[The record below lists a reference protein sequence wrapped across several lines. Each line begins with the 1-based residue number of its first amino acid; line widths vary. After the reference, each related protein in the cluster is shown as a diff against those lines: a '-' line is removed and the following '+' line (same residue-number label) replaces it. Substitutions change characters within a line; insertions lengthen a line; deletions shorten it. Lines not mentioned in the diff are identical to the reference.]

1 MKCSIYIPVYN
12 ERDALRRTLRSL
24 VPEKEGHEVFVV
36 DRGSQDGSLDV
47 AKEYPWAQVLTQTE
61 GLLGSCLNLAAAEGE
76 GDVLLFLLPG
86 AIVVRG
92 WSAAL
97 SKHFSQSVDAG
108 YFHQVEDGASGFS
121 AKLRNRISDF
131 GRKAIGGPMSL
142 NGLAVRRDSFRKAHG
157 IPPVPDH
164 ESLVFANRLREE
176 GALITPIAHDLLL
189 APRAGSRQADA
200 WEDLF
205 DDLRGAWTFR
215 KTESFDA
222 TRCRRKS
229 AAVVLIGHDFEG
241 DVPVSDYFDYA
252 RDALLHSNLELVQS
266 YRGAQKKVYLGG
278 RKSTGSAGQ
287 PSGIKVDHHTRTD
300 ADKRFAGLIQELE
313 ADGMDGLLLLRST
326 AKNLSHKVLRDLA
339 EAPSEYP
346 CRLRPDTDGK
356 EWLALWID
364 TPALPLLRDRGLSF
378 DIALL
383 QKRFWDASKKLEV
396 LCPLPRFQTEHDA
409 RAMYY
414 SGLVDRL
421 PA

>member
-24 VPEKEGHEVFVV
+24 VPEKEGHEVFLV

-47 AKEYPWAQVLTQTE
+47 AKEYPWAQVLTRNE
-61 GLLGSCLNLAAAEGE
+61 GLLGTCLNLAAAEGD
-76 GDVLLFLLPG
+76 GDVLLFLQPG
-86 AIVVRG
+86 SLMVRG

-97 SKHFSQSVDAG
+97 AKHFSQPVDAG
-108 YFHQVEDGASGFS
+108 YFHAVEDGDGGCS
-121 AKLRNRISDF
+121 AKLRNRVAAL
-131 GRKAIGGPMSL
+131 GLRVIGGPISL
-142 NGLAVRRDSFRKAHG
+142 SGLAVRRDSFQKAHG

-176 GALITPIAHDLLL
+176 GASITPIPHDLLL

-205 DDLRGAWTFR
+205 DDLRSAWAFR

-222 TRCRRKS
+222 TRCRRNS

-241 DVPVSDYFDYA
+241 DDPVSDYFDYA
-252 RDALLHSNLELVQS
+252 RDALLHTNLELVQS
-266 YRGAQKKVYLGG
+266 FRGAQKKVYLGG
-278 RKSTGSAGQ
+278 RKSTASVGQ
-287 PSGIKVDHHTRTD
+287 PSGIKVDNHTRTD
-300 ADKRFAGLIQELE
+300 GDKRFADLIRELE
-313 ADGMDGLLLLRST
+313 ADGMDGLLLVRST
-326 AKNLSHKVLRDLA
+326 VKNLSHKDLRELA

-346 CRLRPDTDGK
+346 CRLRPDADGK
-356 EWLALWID
+356 EWLVLWID
-364 TPALPLLRDRGLSF
+364 TPTLQLLRDQGLRF

-383 QKRFWDASKKLEV
+383 QKRFWDAAKKLDV
-396 LCPLPRFQTEHDA
+396 LEPLSRFRTEHDA

-414 SGLVDRL
+414 AGLVDRL